1 MSEEMSASEAILG
14 SADRKPPTILDL
26 SDYLETIEMG
36 GWVPDATTACEVCG
50 SAETEPVREAVRV
63 TDEIWARFVVV
74 CCRSCGYL
82 YQTPRFAPAFYL
94 DYYAR
99 LWRLL
104 LFGASKP
111 TEDYVA
117 GQIARGAALAD
128 SLGDRLPPRGRLLD
142 VGCGAGGLMKP
153 FLDRGWTGFGIDPDH
168 DAIAYG
174 ANTLGLPVVA
184 QAAEDLDV
192 DAEAFDLIIIT
203 GSLEHV
209 YDPNAVLRL
218 CRRAAAPGSLLLLE
232 GHALGQAE
240 TVGALGHNHRR
251 FLTATSLELFM
262 LKHGWT
268 PELTTTRAL
277 CGPGRE
283 GSVFALGRRA
293 EPLSRS
299 ALEAVI
305 AAGRRETPDQLR
317 RRLDASA
324 VA

>member
-1 MSEEMSASEAILG
+1 MSVSEVILESAE
-14 SADRKPPTILDL
+14 SADRRPATILDL
-26 SDYLETIEMG
+26 SDYLEAIGMDPRI
-36 GWVPDATTACEVCG
+36 PDGTAACEICG
-50 SAETEPVREAVRV
+50 SVGAEPMREAVRV

-74 CCRSCGYL
+74 CCRSCGFL
-82 YQTPRFAPAFYL
+82 YQTPRFAPAFYR

-104 LFGASKP
+104 LFGASQP
-111 TEDYVA
+111 TEEYVA
-117 GQIARGAALAD
+117 CQIERGATLAD

-142 VGCGAGGLMKP
+142 VGCGVGGLMKP
-153 FLDRGWTGFGIDPDH
+153 FLDRGWSGLGVDPDH
-168 DAIAYG
+168 DAVAHG
-174 ANTLGLPVVA
+174 AALGLPVVA

-232 GHALGQAE
+232 GHALGQAG
-240 TVGALGHNHRR
+240 TYGALGHNHRR
-251 FLTATSLELFM
+251 FLTETSMELLM

-268 PELTTTRAL
+268 PEWTTTRAL
-277 CGPGRE
+277 CGPTRP

-293 EPLSRS
+293 EPLSLP
-299 ALEAVI
+299 ALEAAI
-305 AAGRRETPDQLR
+305 AAGRRDTPDQMR
-317 RRLDASA
+317 QRLDAHA
-324 VA
+324 IV